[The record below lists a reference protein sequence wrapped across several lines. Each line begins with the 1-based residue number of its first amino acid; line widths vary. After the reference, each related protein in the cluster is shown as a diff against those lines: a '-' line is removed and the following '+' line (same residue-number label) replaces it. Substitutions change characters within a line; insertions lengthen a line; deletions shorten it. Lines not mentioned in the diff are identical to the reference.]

1 MKNII
6 FLSFLICLL
15 IFACTEKTTNENS
28 QNASMN
34 MSEKEALFVLDDEL
48 NYTVLDKNGQ
58 PVLAPILKSNFFA
71 QGEFTILW
79 KDKNFFIAKQ
89 WKSNSIC
96 MAFEN
101 DAGLYAFRDNHNK
114 TKYGFENFNKTVVIP
129 ASFDYVLPF
138 SNGIAAVK
146 KGDKWGY
153 INSSGKA
160 ITDFL
165 FDDANSFHGFV
176 AIVEK
181 NDKSFLIDSS
191 FKKIMEIH
199 SKYNIRELS
208 SDVVVLEGF
217 LPNKPSI
224 LISKSGSVLVDESR
238 NYYKIYNESDSV
250 IRVMKHKNGESLFGF
265 INIKGEE
272 IIPSI
277 YEIAKDFVHG
287 LAAVKTTKGWSLINK
302 EGKAQFLFLEVEN
315 IEVVNDKTALLS
327 KPNGKYSMLKI
338 DTMKE
343 NELSYKKIALR
354 HNPDLLVGEK
364 EDGKK
369 DLLNTEG
376 ETIFD
381 HTFDKISAFQ
391 KQRAIVVFEN
401 KQQIIDDKG
410 NVLKEF
416 PKDTKIIFI
425 NKLTICE

>member
-1 MKNII
+1 MKSIM

-15 IFACTEKTTNENS
+15 VFACTEKTTNENS

-58 PVLAPILKSNFFA
+58 PILTPILKNNFFA

-96 MAFEN
+96 MVFEN

-114 TKYGFENFNKTVVIP
+114 TKYGFEKFNKTVVIP

-238 NYYKIYNESDSV
+238 NYYKIYSESDSV

-277 YEIAKDFVHG
+277 YEIAKDFVQG
-287 LAAVKTTKGWSLINK
+287 LAAVKTAKGWSLINK

-315 IEVVNDKTALLS
+315 IEVVNDKIVLLS
-327 KPNGKYSMLKI
+327 KPNEKYSLLKI
-338 DTMKE
+338 ETMTEKE
-343 NELSYKKIALR
+343 LRYKKITVH

-369 DLLNTEG
+369 DLLNVEG
-376 ETIFD
+376 KPIFS
-381 HTFDKISAFQ
+381 HSFDNISAFQ
-391 KQRAIVVFEN
+391 KQRAIAVFEN
-401 KQQIIDDKG
+401 RQQIIDDQG
-410 NVLKEF
+410 NVVKEF
-416 PKDTKIIFI
+416 SGDVDITFI
-425 NKLTICE
+425 NKLPICE